1 MNKKN
6 IIPFLL
12 TILVVWFFYWIAGEV
27 KREKFEKE
35 QENKVYLKENK
46 SVILEEEK
54 KYPIQSRDHIKIGE
68 SHVNYITNP
77 PLSGAHSSASRGG
90 FYPDGLLD
98 ENAIHNLEHG
108 YTWISYKNISK
119 EGVDDIK
126 KISEKFSGSVIA
138 SLRMKNNFDGV
149 AVASWGN
156 LLKLKKFDRIMIED
170 FIKRN
175 KNKSPEKLAK

>member
-1 MNKKN
+1 M
-6 IIPFLL
+6 
-12 TILVVWFFYWIAGEV
+12 AGEV

-108 YTWISYKNISK
+108 YT
-119 EGVDDIK
+119 
-126 KISEKFSGSVIA
+126 
-138 SLRMKNNFDGV
+138 
-149 AVASWGN
+149 
-156 LLKLKKFDRIMIED
+156 
-170 FIKRN
+170 
-175 KNKSPEKLAK
+175 